1 MSTIPDPLPDAS
13 PARPL
18 RVRSVV
24 GLAYDEIR
32 ALIVSGALAPGS
44 RLGQGELADRLGIS
58 RGSVREALRRLAGDG
73 LVDFEVNRGFFV
85 AEAGLD
91 DVRDR
96 LEARLALEP
105 GIARLAAERRSVS
118 DLEVMKETIVAEAA
132 AETSDDVHDASR
144 AFHFAVAAATGNHA
158 FTRLLDGLWI
168 ADLGRQLLAQRRRAE
183 NWQDHDVDEHRAIVA
198 AIEAGDGVRAAH
210 LMGAHV
216 ESAVRHWS
224 PRPEGPPD

>member
-1 MSTIPDPLPDAS
+1 MSTIRDSDLEAH

-32 ALIVSGALAPGS
+32 SLIVDGSLVPGS
-44 RLGQGELADRLGIS
+44 RLAQGELADRLGIS

-91 DVRDR
+91 DVRQR

-105 GIARLAAERRSVS
+105 EIARLAADRRSES
-118 DLEVMKETIVAEAA
+118 DLELMRETIAAEASA
-132 AETSDDVHDASR
+132 RTSDEVHDASR
-144 AFHFAVAAATGNHA
+144 AFHFAVAGGDPESGVHEAPRGA
-158 FTRLLDGLWI
+158 LDR
-168 ADLGRQLLAQRRRAE
+168 GRRAPAPRSAPPGGEVAGPRRRRAPR
-183 NWQDHDVDEHRAIVA
+183 DPR
-198 AIEAGDGVRAAH
+198 GVR
-210 LMGAHV
+210 G
-216 ESAVRHWS
+216 R
-224 PRPEGPPD
+224 